1 MKVDYGAHVARLQL
15 HSFIPKDFFREDDLL
30 TFFKHSSLPQR
41 MRSNQPGIIG
51 SLVKS
56 PDRSDQRVAPLGR
69 VNCAIDVVTRTIWC
83 FDCPDYFVGFH
94 LKLECL
100 SRVFPRFEFKAEPG
114 KEERLAAAPGVGF
127 RQQVP
132 ANFSLSTDACSALG
146 RSTLRILELRA

>member
-1 MKVDYGAHVARLQL
+1 MKVDYGAHVARLQP
-15 HSFIPKDFFREDDLL
+15 HTIVSQDYFREDDLL
-30 TFFKHSSLPQR
+30 MLFKHSSLPQR

-51 SLVKS
+51 SLVKL

-69 VNCAIDVVTRTIWC
+69 VNYAIGVVTRTTWSFNC
-83 FDCPDYFVGFH
+83 HDYFVSFH

-100 SRVFPRFEFKAEPG
+100 SRVFPRFEFKAGPG